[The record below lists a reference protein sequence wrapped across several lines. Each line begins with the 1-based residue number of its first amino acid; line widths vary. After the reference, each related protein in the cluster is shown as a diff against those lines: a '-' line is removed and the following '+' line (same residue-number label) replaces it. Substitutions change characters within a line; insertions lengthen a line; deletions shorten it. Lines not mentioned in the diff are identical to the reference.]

1 MVAPTQSVKIIG
13 ILDIFGFEI
22 FQTNSFEQLCINY
35 TNEMLQQHF
44 NRNTFKLEEQ
54 LYTSE
59 AIVFERVP
67 FNDNQ
72 ATLDLIEAKR
82 PMGILAYLD
91 EEIIKPKTTDQTFL
105 TVVNTQLKAN
115 TQFMVLSTERNVFG
129 IRHYAGDV
137 KYDVNHFL
145 EKNRDQ
151 LSQDLYDCVSRSRST
166 FIKRLFPSMDAA
178 SIQEARKSSLGKK
191 FKQQLSDL
199 MGRLYQTNPRYVRC
213 IKSNHL
219 KQPRVFEGQSCL
231 LQLRYAGV
239 FEAVRIRQ
247 SGFPF
252 RYPHGV
258 FYERYRL
265 IADQKRVLPYPNPPN
280 AKQLVTDLL
289 KKIAELPN
297 SRVAIGADLQVGLT
311 RVLYRTGPHRVLE
324 LLRNVQ
330 LEKRVVII
338 QAYARG
344 WFARKGARQL
354 RALRAEL
361 QAATASRDITKLRA
375 VLTKAEKIFVEDK
388 YIWTARRTLHVI
400 EAEMRLRAQIPALL
414 KRDKEE
420 AHEDIE
426 RWLADAREIGLAD
439 AQASELTA
447 RYENVKRRR
456 DALHEA
462 MLCVDE
468 EALTAAIEA
477 ATDFVKYKGE
487 VEAALMLRSKIRKI
501 KADSA
506 QALQTLEKPQME
518 AAVAEAA
525 NIGFDSPTLHQLREL
540 LGTPPDQVGRTL
552 FLALRRIMLVIIA
565 ACGQFL
571 KIQLDVALGLN
582 DVERAIKIM
591 IEIKDLFFQV
601 SQLVVQCCS
610 LLHCAATCWTVSQH
624 AALRTCSSRRT
635 RSCLTS
641 RSGRASRRQRSTL
654 KASGSAATRQWLECS
669 SGTPMGHTQRSLA
682 WRRSPL
688 SRWLASSSKMSSG
701 SCATRRRSTLTLLR
715 MRSQRS

>member
-1 MVAPTQSVKIIG
+1 
-13 ILDIFGFEI
+13 
-22 FQTNSFEQLCINY
+22 
-35 TNEMLQQHF
+35 
-44 NRNTFKLEEQ
+44 
-54 LYTSE
+54 
-59 AIVFERVP
+59 
-67 FNDNQ
+67 
-72 ATLDLIEAKR
+72 
-82 PMGILAYLD
+82 
-91 EEIIKPKTTDQTFL
+91 
-105 TVVNTQLKAN
+105 VNTQLKAN

-610 LLHCAATCWTVSQH
+610 LLDCVATC
-624 AALRTCSSRRT
+624 
-635 RSCLTS
+635 
-641 RSGRASRRQRSTL
+641 
-654 KASGSAATRQWLECS
+654 
-669 SGTPMGHTQRSLA
+669 
-682 WRRSPL
+682 
-688 SRWLASSSKMSSG
+688 
-701 SCATRRRSTLTLLR
+701 
-715 MRSQRS
+715 